1 MNIHY
6 KHAARELID
15 IPSSIEIIKE
25 AFGEIKFQDGERIWW
40 FISLLLSTWISW
52 RTCFSYNTVEFTKTI
67 INDVITMQLALFGI
81 VFTVFSIILAF
92 FNDNM
97 LKTLSAKQL
106 KHKEES
112 ALKTYLSYYEKILFL
127 YFVNISITF
136 VIKMFVGTISNNFVI
151 YNKIFSDILAFVILL
166 VYYTFSIRVFFEIK
180 SIIYNTISLF
190 RINLSYKFIDF
201 LKQDKDEKED
211 E

>member
-1 MNIHY
+1 MNTHY
-6 KHAARELID
+6 KKAARELID
-15 IPSSIEIIKE
+15 IPSSLQIIKE
-25 AFGEIKFQDGERIWW
+25 AFGEINFREGERIWW
-40 FISLLLSTWISW
+40 FISLILSTWISW
-52 RTCFSYNTVEFTKTI
+52 RICFSYNTVEFTRTI
-67 INDVITMQLALFGI
+67 INDFITIQLALFGI

-97 LKTLSAKQL
+97 LKILSAKQL

-112 ALKTYLSYYEKILFL
+112 ALKTYLTYYEKVLFL

-136 VIKMFVGTISNNFVI
+136 VIKMFVGTIGNDFII
-151 YNKIFSDILAFVILL
+151 YNKIFSDILSFVILL
-166 VYYTFSIRVFFEIK
+166 TYYTFSIRVFFEIK

-201 LKQDKDEKED
+201 LEQDKDEKR
-211 E
+211 

>member
-6 KHAARELID
+6 KQAARELID
-15 IPSSIEIIKE
+15 IPPSLQIIKE
-25 AFGEIKFQDGERIWW
+25 AFGEINFQEGERIWW
-40 FISLLLSTWISW
+40 FISLILSTWISW
-52 RTCFSYNTVEFTKTI
+52 RTCFSYNTVEFTRTI
-67 INDVITMQLALFGI
+67 INDFITIQLALFGI

-97 LKTLSAKQL
+97 LKTLSTKQL

-112 ALKTYLSYYEKILFL
+112 ALKTYLTYYEKVLFL

-136 VIKMFVGTISNNFVI
+136 AIKMFVVTISNDFII
-151 YNKIFSDILAFVILL
+151 YNKVFSDILSFIILL
-166 VYYTFSIRVFFEIK
+166 TYYTFSIRVFFEIK

-201 LKQDKDEKED
+201 FEQDKDEKR
-211 E
+211 